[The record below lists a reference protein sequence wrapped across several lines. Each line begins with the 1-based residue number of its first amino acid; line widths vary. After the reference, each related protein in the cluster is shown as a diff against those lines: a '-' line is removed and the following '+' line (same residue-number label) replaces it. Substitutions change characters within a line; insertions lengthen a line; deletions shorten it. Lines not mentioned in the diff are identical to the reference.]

1 MEKLKKYKEI
11 IDKLIAEQDF
21 SGNPK
26 ELYEPIAYTMGQ
38 NGKRLR
44 PLLCMLSCDLFGGDL
59 KKAEYPA
66 IAAEVFH
73 NFTLVHDDI
82 MDEAPLRRG
91 VETVYKKW
99 NSNIAILVG
108 DTMFAMA
115 YQFAMKTD
123 AELIPRIL
131 NVLSRV
137 AREVCEGQ
145 QLDLNFETMDE
156 VSINDY
162 LEMIR
167 LKTAVLLGASLEIG
181 AVIARVDDK
190 TLKLIYEFGTA
201 LGMAFQLQDDLLDVY
216 GDTKVFGK
224 ITGGDIATNKKTYL
238 YLKALE
244 TANKDEH
251 DRLLEL
257 YSDKYQLNLEE
268 KIAEVKQIFEKL
280 KIKAVVENVMKDY
293 YTQATDILNII
304 DVDQT
309 KKKSLLDYV
318 EFLYSR
324 NV

>member
-1 MEKLKKYKEI
+1 MQRLKEFKEI
-11 IDKLIAEQDF
+11 IDKLISEQDF

-38 NGKRLR
+38 KGKRLR
-44 PLLCMLSCDLFGGDL
+44 PLLCMLSCDLFGGDV

-66 IAAEVFH
+66 LAAEVFH

-99 NSNIAILVG
+99 NPNIAILVG

-123 AELIPRIL
+123 VELIPRIL

-145 QLDLNFETMDE
+145 QLDLNFEMQDD

-181 AVIARVDDK
+181 AVIARVDEQ
-190 TLKLIYEFGTA
+190 TLKLIYDFGTA
-201 LGMAFQLQDDLLDVY
+201 IGMAFQLQDDLLDVY
-216 GDTKVFGK
+216 GDFKVFGK
-224 ITGGDIATNKKTYL
+224 VTGGDIATNKKTYI

-244 TANKDEH
+244 IAGKEERN
-251 DRLLEL
+251 RLLEL
-257 YSDKYQLNLEE
+257 YSNRHQLSLEDKV
-268 KIAEVKQIFEKL
+268 AEVKQIFEKV
-280 KIKAVVENVMKDY
+280 KVKALVEEVMKKY
-293 YTQATDILNII
+293 YTQATDILSNIN
-304 DVDQT
+304 VDQD
-309 KKKSLLDYV
+309 KKKTLLDYV